1 MPILKNVNRL
11 TDFEKKTYGSS
22 HRGTAEKNL
31 IRNNEV
37 VALISGLA
45 QRVKDLV
52 LLRAVV
58 QIPDM
63 GTAIYHGCG
72 PKKPKKEKRKKEK
85 TYGYQRGKV
94 AGRDNQEFGISR
106 YTPLYI
112 KQIINKALLYSTGNS
127 TQYFV
132 IAYMGKESEKNRYMY
147 MYN

>member
-58 QIPDM
+58 
-63 GTAIYHGCG
+63 
-72 PKKPKKEKRKKEK
+72 
-85 TYGYQRGKV
+85 
-94 AGRDNQEFGISR
+94 
-106 YTPLYI
+106 
-112 KQIINKALLYSTGNS
+112 
-127 TQYFV
+127 
-132 IAYMGKESEKNRYMY
+132 
-147 MYN
+147 